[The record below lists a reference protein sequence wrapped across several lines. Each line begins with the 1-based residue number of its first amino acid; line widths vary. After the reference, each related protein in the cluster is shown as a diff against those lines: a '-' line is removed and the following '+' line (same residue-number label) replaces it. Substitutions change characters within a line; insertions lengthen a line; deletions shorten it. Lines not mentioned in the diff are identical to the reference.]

1 MSFILCL
8 VLSALMVASLALL
21 VFGLPGVWVMI
32 ALASLWD
39 IVSGD
44 GHFTWQTYALMVGMA
59 VAAEVIE
66 FLAGHFG
73 TKKFGGSTKG
83 SFGGMAGAIVG
94 AILCAP
100 LFFGLG
106 ALLGAM
112 GGAFA
117 GCLAVELLRGTPTSQ
132 AARAAWGTTLGRFG
146 GFVVKVG
153 IALALLFY
161 VLPLMWAAV

>member
-1 MSFILCL
+1 MPYILCL
-8 VLSALMVASLALL
+8 LFSALMICCLALL

-32 ALASLWD
+32 GLAAVWD
-39 IVSGD
+39 QACSVGI
-44 GHFTWQTYALMVGMA
+44 FTWQTYAVMIGLGI
-59 VAAEVIE
+59 AAEAIE

-73 TKKFGGSTKG
+73 TKKFGGSGKG
-83 SFGGMAGAIVG
+83 SLGGMVGAIVG

-106 ALLGAM
+106 ALLGAL

-117 GCLAVELLRGTPTSQ
+117 GCLAVELLRGTPKAQ

-146 GFVVKVG
+146 GFVAKVG
-153 IALALLFY
+153 IALGILSY
-161 VLPLMWAAV
+161 VLPIMWATV